1 MQVTS
6 ETLSHPIPS
15 RFLGLGLKTILL
27 FAMLLLIVEVL
38 LILAI
43 FGSDLI
49 FTTIDPASFAPGA
62 QQAVQQLRQSVPSC
76 GITAR
81 TFAAL
86 YL

>member
-1 MQVTS
+1 MRFPVETS
-6 ETLSHPIPS
+6 SRTS
-15 RFLGLGLKTILL
+15 RFLGFGIKTILM
-27 FAMLLLIVEVL
+27 FALLLLVIEIV
-38 LILAI
+38 LIVAI

>member
-1 MQVTS
+1 MQVAAETS
-6 ETLSHPIPS
+6 SQTS
-15 RFLGLGLKTILL
+15 RFLRIGVKAILIVAL
-27 FAMLLLIVEVL
+27 FLLLIEVV

-49 FTTIDPASFAPGA
+49 FTTIDPSSFAPGA

-81 TFAAL
+81 TFASL